1 MNHVNRNCINNY
13 LYRYSIE
20 NNAEN
25 FSKLA
30 EVRTKKE
37 YFVYR
42 TILCLI
48 NNCRVVQEDSGSITV
63 EIDLITHNH
72 LLEDITKKFFTKKI
86 STPKFEKKIG
96 HGYVVGNPFLTLK
109 IYSGL

>member
-1 MNHVNRNCINNY
+1 MNHVNRNRINNY

-20 NNAEN
+20 NNGEN

-30 EVRTKKE
+30 EVITKKE

-42 TILCLI
+42 MILYLI

-63 EIDLITHNH
+63 EIDLITHNY
-72 LLEDITKKFFTKKI
+72 LLEDITKTIFTKKI
-86 STPKFEKKIG
+86 STRKFEKKFD
-96 HGYVVGNPFLTLK
+96 HACVFGNPFLTLK

>member
-1 MNHVNRNCINNY
+1 MNHVNRNRINNY

-20 NNAEN
+20 NNEEN

-30 EVRTKKE
+30 EVITKKE
-37 YFVYR
+37 CFVYR
-42 TILCLI
+42 MILYLI
-48 NNCRVVQEDSGSITV
+48 NNCREVQEDSGSITV

-72 LLEDITKKFFTKKI
+72 LLEDITKKFFTKKT
-86 STPKFEKKIG
+86 STPKFEKKVD
-96 HGYVVGNPFLTLK
+96 HACVVGNPFLTLK